1 MRTSEIIKEI
11 KKLPIDKR
19 IYVIEKTIHS
29 IRKEDDKN
37 QMRQAA
43 EVLYS
48 DYIGDKE
55 LLVFTNIDFEDF
67 YETR

>member
-11 KKLPIDKR
+11 KRLPIDKR

>member
-11 KKLPIDKR
+11 KRLPIHKR

-29 IRKEDDKN
+29 MRKEGDKN
-37 QMRQAA
+37 QMIKAA
-43 EVLYS
+43 ESLYV
-48 DYIGDKE
+48 DYTSDKE
-55 LLVFTNIDFEDF
+55 LLAFTSIDFEDF